1 MKEGTNHWVEIPSFI
16 NHGTTLGNELQSAL
30 LVVFFLVTVV
40 NNTSLYM
47 SVLMD
52 GLLMSYSVQT
62 TNGENGHVS
71 LVLVLNLLVG
81 IEFTTNLDD
90 SGSLLLLVL
99 ANQGRVRRTTASR
112 ESLFS

>member
-1 MKEGTNHWVEIPSFI
+1 MEARDHNKQRIYSL
-16 NHGTTLGNELQSAL
+16 TLGQC
-30 LVVFFLVTVV
+30 
-40 NNTSLYM
+40 
-47 SVLMD
+47 
-52 GLLMSYSVQT
+52 SVQT

-81 IEFTTNLDD
+81 IEFTTNFDD

-99 ANQGRVRRTTASR
+99 ANQGRVRRTTASI